1 MPKKMIMNLQRQQ
14 NVTQQQAFLY
24 NTYAN
29 KTKVAAGPAPAKVQK
44 PASASLSK
52 MTMVGRIQGIKP
64 GCSSCGK

>member
-1 MPKKMIMNLQRQQ
+1 MPKKMSMDLQRPQS
-14 NVTQQQAFLY
+14 VTLQQAFLY

-29 KTKVAAGPAPAKVQK
+29 KTKMAPTKVQK

>member
-1 MPKKMIMNLQRQQ
+1 MTMDLQRQQ
-14 NVTQQQAFLY
+14 SVTQQQAFLY

-29 KTKVAAGPAPAKVQK
+29 KTKAAVTAPAKVQK

-64 GCSSCGK
+64 GCGSCGK